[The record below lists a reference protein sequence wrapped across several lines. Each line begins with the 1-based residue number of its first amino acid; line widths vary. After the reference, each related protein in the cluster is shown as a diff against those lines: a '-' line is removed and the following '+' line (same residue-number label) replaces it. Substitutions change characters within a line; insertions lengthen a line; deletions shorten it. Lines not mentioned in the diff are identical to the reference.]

1 MTKVITK
8 LKSYDLFTDA
18 VSVQYSRQTRR
29 SSDEGAFAAGGSRRE
44 SPGSKRTNS
53 NENSGHCCPLRDA
66 GLSDQFQGV

>member
-29 SSDEGAFAAGGSRRE
+29 PSDEGAFAANGPRME
-44 SPGSKRTNS
+44 CPGCEQRS
-53 NENSGHCCPLRDA
+53 NDKNSGHRCPLRD
-66 GLSDQFQGV
+66 GRLSDQFQGV